1 MKNVTLNVTG
11 MTCEGCATTV
21 STALK
26 RVDGVRR
33 ADVSLEAE
41 EANLV
46 LDDDVRAEDLV
57 AAVAR
62 AGYQGALKT

>member
-33 ADVSLEAE
+33 ADVSLDAE

-46 LDDDVRAEDLV
+46 LDDEVREQDLV
-57 AAVAR
+57 AAVTR
-62 AGYQGALKT
+62 AGYQGALKP